1 MTYHVTAEY
10 AKTHFDEVLER
21 ASQEIEGVV
30 IVVNNKSYV
39 LIDQDELEAL
49 VETTEL
55 LKDPDLLTDI
65 AAARKEY
72 RQGETLSME
81 QIFG

>member
-49 VETTEL
+49 VETNEL
-55 LKDPDLLTDI
+55 LKDSDLLTDI

>member
-21 ASQEIEGVV
+21 ASQDVEGVV
-30 IVVNNKSYV
+30 IVINNKSYV
-39 LIDQDELEAL
+39 LIDQEELEAL

-55 LKDPDLLTDI
+55 LKDTELLTDI

>member
-21 ASQEIEGVV
+21 ASLDVEGVV
-30 IVVNNKSYV
+30 IVMNNKSYV
-39 LIDQDELEAL
+39 LIDQEEIEAL
-49 VETTEL
+49 IETTEL
-55 LKDPDLLTDI
+55 LKDSELLTDI
-65 AAARKEY
+65 AATKKDY